1 VSFGITGVAK
11 AKILAKEILPGNM
24 HIHFLIEEVAQFVSV
39 AGIQLIMA
47 IVNIT
52 IGSNQDFIAVAK
64 NRGGP
69 LLTKSFSIEIVIGNS
84 VSLLPGYSM
93 SRFLRI

>member
-1 VSFGITGVAK
+1 
-11 AKILAKEILPGNM
+11 
-24 HIHFLIEEVAQFVSV
+24 
-39 AGIQLIMA
+39 MA

-52 IGSNQDFIAVAK
+52 VGSNQDFIAVAK
-64 NRGGP
+64 NRGGL